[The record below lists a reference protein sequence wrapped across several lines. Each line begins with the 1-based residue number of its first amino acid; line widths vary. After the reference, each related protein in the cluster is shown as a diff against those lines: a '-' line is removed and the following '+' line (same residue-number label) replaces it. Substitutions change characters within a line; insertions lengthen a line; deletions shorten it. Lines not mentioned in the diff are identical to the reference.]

1 MTYLIVTADDFGK
14 DPETNRA
21 VRIGKKEGILTS
33 ASLMVVGDSWKEAV
47 DIAKEE
53 DIDVGLHVS
62 ITEGRDFRFSPTK
75 IGIKAQFLL
84 STISWIKREIDLQC
98 KRFISTGLPLNKIDS
113 HHHIHIHPRIG
124 RLFIDACK
132 KYGIKVIR
140 VPYEPLDIS
149 NRHLLR
155 NAFYRITFSI
165 LCRLLFKEAKKE
177 GLIFPDG
184 VFGLYMTGEIK
195 ETWLLSLLERIGEK
209 HGIYELYLHPRDKKG
224 EPGFEELKAI
234 TSSKVRDRI
243 EGLGI
248 ELISFKDLLM
258 P

>member
-1 MTYLIVTADDFGK
+1 MPHLIVTADDFGK

-21 VRIGKKEGILTS
+21 VGIGKEEGILTS
-33 ASLMVVGDSWKEAV
+33 ASLMVVTDSWKEAV
-47 DIAKEE
+47 DIAREKE
-53 DIDVGLHVS
+53 IDVGLHVS
-62 ITEGRDFRFSPTK
+62 ITEGKDFRSSPAK
-75 IGIKAQFLL
+75 IGIKAQFLP

-132 KYGIKVIR
+132 RYGIRIIR
-140 VPYEPLDIS
+140 IPYEPWDIS
-149 NRHLLR
+149 NRHLFR
-155 NAFYRITFSI
+155 NSFYKLTFSI
-165 LCRLLFKEAKKE
+165 LSRLLFKEAKKE

-184 VFGLYMTGEIK
+184 VFGLYMTGEIN
-195 ETWLLSLLERIGEK
+195 EGWLISLLEKIREEQSV
-209 HGIYELYLHPRDKKG
+209 YELYLHPRDKKG

-234 TSSKVRDRI
+234 TDSKVRDKI
-243 EGLGI
+243 EELGI
-248 ELISFKDLLM
+248 RLISFKELLM